1 MVSLLAVYFIYALLK
16 ARIVFNRLV
25 FLALLYVV
33 TIVFSATLNKS
44 HVVSTLVYFI
54 FPFLPLSVYLFT
66 YINFKE
72 QFLTFEKVFK
82 FFFYI
87 GLIQLPILLIQQ
99 NLYDF
104 LIGFNKSGQTIESV
118 DFMFGSFFIK
128 SDHSL
133 GVFLLLLIATILYQ
147 RKRIAHIVLVPRM
160 ALLYLLISIF
170 LTESNISKLIAVVLV
185 ATTIILPIYRK
196 YGERLVFR
204 LGVLIL
210 ILSMGIAGFSL
221 KDEPIIQKRLGGPL
235 GEQLSI
241 ERAEKFYKERTAK
254 RFQIVLVAA
263 QRLPLKWIGDG
274 PYSYFDIRSGK
285 FTKAPHFSQL
295 LWTYFDLGLLGLAVV
310 LSYLWVITGFLSL
323 KRGIVTL
330 FLFGILVVYSFYTT
344 LFSDIAMLFSLFF
357 ILYRKTGERNSTL
370 SLRRLEA

>member
-16 ARIVFNRLV
+16 ARMVFNRLV
-25 FLALLYVV
+25 FLTLLYVV
-33 TIVFSATLNKS
+33 TIVFSATLNRS

-133 GVFLLLLIATILYQ
+133 GVFLLLLVATILYQ
-147 RKRIAHIVLVPRM
+147 RKRIAHIVLMPRM

>member
-1 MVSLLAVYFIYALLK
+1 MVSLLAVYLIYSFLK
-16 ARIVFNRLV
+16 ARIVFNRVV
-25 FLALLYVV
+25 FIALLYVL
-33 TIVFSATLNKS
+33 TIVLSATLNKT

-54 FPFLPLSVYLFT
+54 FPFLPLSVYLFA

-99 NLYDF
+99 NFYDF
-104 LIGFNKSGQTIESV
+104 LIRFNKSGQTIESL

-133 GVFLLLLIATILYQ
+133 GVFLLLLIATILYE
-147 RKRIAHIVLVPRM
+147 RKRIAHIVLMPRIT
-160 ALLYLLISIF
+160 LVYLLISLF
-170 LTESNISKLIAVVLV
+170 LTESNISKLIAVILV
-185 ATTIILPIYRK
+185 ATTIILPVYRK

-204 LGVLIL
+204 LGALIL
-210 ILSMGIAGFSL
+210 ILSMGIAGFSV
-221 KDEPIIQKRLGGPL
+221 KDKPIIQNRLGGPIE
-235 GEQLSI
+235 EQLSI
-241 ERAEKFYKERTAK
+241 ERAEKFYKESTAK

-263 QRLPLKWIGDG
+263 QRLPVKWIGDG

-295 LWTYFDLGLLGLAVV
+295 LWTYFDLGLLGLTVV
-310 LSYLWVITGFLSL
+310 ISYLWVITRFLSV

-344 LFSDIAMLFSLFF
+344 LFSDIAILLSLFF
-357 ILYRKTGERNSTL
+357 ILARKVGERNSNL
-370 SLRRLEA
+370 SLSRLKG